1 MSPLV
6 AMGGLLGAGA
16 GFGVLLIV
24 LGLRGGPGP
33 IFVGAAVRQW
43 VLSWRHRA
51 PISSRGVAVAVVAG
65 VVAGVLTGW
74 VVGAILVA
82 VAIGTLP
89 RVLGRD
95 PDAARR
101 VARIEAVATWT
112 EMLRDTL
119 SAAAGLEQAI
129 LATARAA
136 PEAIRADITELAVR
150 IERGDALP
158 GALRALAEDLAD
170 PTADLVLSALVLACQ
185 HQARQLAALLGDLA
199 AEARDQVAMRL
210 RVAAGRSRLRTSV
223 RVIVTTTLAFA
234 GGLLVT
240 NRRYLAPYDSA
251 VGQLVLLMVGTLFG
265 LGFWWL
271 ARLSRPH
278 EPERFLTR
286 LAVRPDREAISP

>member
-1 MSPLV
+1 MSPLL
-6 AMGGLLGAGA
+6 ALAGLLGAGA
-16 GFGVLLIV
+16 GFGVLLIA
-24 LGLRGGPGP
+24 LGLHGGTGP
-33 IFVGAAVRQW
+33 TPVGAAVRRW
-43 VLSWRHRA
+43 VASWRRR
-51 PISSRGVAVAVVAG
+51 PPVSPRGVAVAVVAG
-65 VVAGVLTGW
+65 VVAGVFTGW

-82 VAIGTLP
+82 VAAGTLP

-101 VARIEAVATWT
+101 VARIEAVAAWT

-129 LATARAA
+129 LATARTA
-136 PEAIRADITELAVR
+136 PEPIRADIAELAVR
-150 IERGDALP
+150 IERGDPLP
-158 GALRALAEDLAD
+158 GALRELAEDLAD

-199 AEARDQVAMRL
+199 TEAREQVAMRL

-234 GGLLVT
+234 SGLLLF
-240 NRRYLAPYDSA
+240 NRRYLTPYDSA
-251 VGQLVLLMVGTLFG
+251 GGQLMLLVVGVLFG
-265 LGFWWL
+265 VAFWWL
-271 ARLSRPH
+271 ARLSRPR

-286 LAVRPDREAISP
+286 LTMRPDREATSL